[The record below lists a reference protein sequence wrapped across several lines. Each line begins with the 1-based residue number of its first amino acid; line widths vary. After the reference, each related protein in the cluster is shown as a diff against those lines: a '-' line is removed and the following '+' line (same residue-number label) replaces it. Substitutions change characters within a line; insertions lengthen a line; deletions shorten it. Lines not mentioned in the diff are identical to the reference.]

1 MKKQAV
7 VILAGA
13 VVLGLAATAVA
24 GPFTR
29 REPKQ
34 QARIAQGARSGEIY
48 PGEYRRLQHEQTTIE
63 EYRRYAWSDGRL
75 MPWEAGR
82 LTFEQNR
89 AGHPVRTAQSILC

>member
-13 VVLGLAATAVA
+13 VVLGLAATAAA

-29 REPKQ
+29 REAKQ
-34 QARIAQGARSGEIY
+34 QTRIAQGARSGEIY
-48 PGEYRRLQHEQTTIE
+48 PGEYRRLQQEQTTIE

-75 MPWEAGR
+75 MPWEVGR
-82 LTFEQNR
+82 LTREQNR
-89 AGHPVRTAQSILC
+89 ADRHIQAARHNPF